1 VTWSTVI
8 KNDDI
13 EEKADLDVPEE
24 YKPGCTKPMDPIVRG
39 FLCAIVCLIA
49 FMLIMAMTNAFPLN
63 VRTSIQPLFMILAV
77 VAVVFLFRYIWPK
90 VREIRGMCGKHDMY
104 VEFYNREF
112 DRYNDAAKANDLA
125 RREMILWERE
135 QQLQRRYN
143 DNNRYNS
150 GYNNS
155 GYNNNISTG
164 GMTVRF

>member
-1 VTWSTVI
+1 
-8 KNDDI
+8 
-13 EEKADLDVPEE
+13 
-24 YKPGCTKPMDPIVRG
+24 
-39 FLCAIVCLIA
+39 
-49 FMLIMAMTNAFPLN
+49 MLF
-63 VRTSIQPLFMILAV
+63 
-77 VAVVFLFRYIWPK
+77 
-90 VREIRGMCGKHDMY
+90 

-125 RREMILWERE
+125 RREMRLWERE